1 MNNNFF
7 KKIKWNSLNSGLKV
21 FLGIIL
27 IIVGI
32 AGLFLPIVQG
42 ILFIIA
48 GLALIGAK
56 PVLKKL
62 KKLKDYLVDKFFK

>member
-1 MNNNFF
+1 MKNNFF
-7 KKIKWNSLNSGLKV
+7 KKINGNSLNGGLKV
-21 FLGIIL
+21 FLGVIL
-27 IIVGI
+27 IIIGI
-32 AGLFLPIVQG
+32 AGLFLPFLQG

-48 GLALIGAK
+48 GLALMGAK